1 MKLVRQTKLHF
12 QQGNSDKVYEV
23 DLCEAG
29 EGEFLVNFRYGRRD
43 AALREGTKTAFPMS
57 RAKAEG
63 IFDAL
68 VTEKT
73 AKGYRITAGTGTVA
87 AQPKTVRAPM
97 SDRVDP
103 RRVAIAKRLADEA
116 TGRAPKKS
124 SWKLSRVIWRAGA
137 WKMTETADSI
147 AALVPQMK
155 SEIDFWCAAWALGRC
170 GEAKHAVVLELIAER
185 AKSVPWVLSMV
196 AEARAALL
204 PDEPVPSTGGS

>member
-29 EGEFLVNFRYGRRD
+29 EGEFLVNFRYGRRG

-73 AKGYRITAGTGTVA
+73 AKGYQITAGTGTVA
-87 AQPKTVRAPM
+87 AQPRTVRDTDARPRRSAAGGDRETAGRR
-97 SDRVDP
+97 SDRPGSEEIPLETFAGDLA
-103 RRVAIAKRLADEA
+103 RRRMENDRDRGLD
-116 TGRAPKKS
+116 RRP
-124 SWKLSRVIWRAGA
+124 GA
-137 WKMTETADSI
+137 A
-147 AALVPQMK
+147 VK

-204 PDEPVPSTGGS
+204 PDEPVPSGRP